1 MYGDDTY
8 AAAPYGEFSFIT
20 LIIPEV
26 GFETRETIIVLEIDV
41 VQPAAGS

>member
-1 MYGDDTY
+1 MYSDDSF
-8 AAAPYGEFSFIT
+8 ASSPYGEFAFVE

-26 GFETRETIIVLEIDV
+26 GFETKEVVIVLELDV

>member
-1 MYGDDTY
+1 MFADDSFAT
-8 AAAPYGEFSFIT
+8 APYGEFAFVT

-26 GFETRETIIVLEIDV
+26 GLETKEVVIVLEIDV